1 MSDVKKP
8 TPPPFNTGAPL
19 RPPTISSRP
28 PPAPGTAPGSMQSPS
43 RPPVSNPTPSRPPQ
57 SGTVSPSRPPLSGGG
72 AHSRPPIPGP
82 PRPASLNDA
91 LKEAQALGGGSQS
104 RPPPPVAAPTG
115 RKSVL
120 LVDDDPRVRAELAK
134 LLVEFYD
141 VHEAGDGAVAAEM
154 CTVMSPSL
162 IVCDVV
168 MPKLDGFSFAK
179 VLRSNPRL
187 AKVPLVFLTSR
198 QSPAEVMQGLSLGAR
213 AYIPKPFIAKD
224 VVGKIRKMLG

>member
-1 MSDVKKP
+1 M
-8 TPPPFNTGAPL
+8 
-19 RPPTISSRP
+19 
-28 PPAPGTAPGSMQSPS
+28 
-43 RPPVSNPTPSRPPQ
+43 
-57 SGTVSPSRPPLSGGG
+57 
-72 AHSRPPIPGP
+72 
-82 PRPASLNDA
+82 
-91 LKEAQALGGGSQS
+91 
-104 RPPPPVAAPTG
+104 
-115 RKSVL
+115 L
-120 LVDDDPRVRAELAK
+120 LVDDDASVRAELAK

-141 VHEAGDGAVAAEM
+141 VHQAGDGAQAAEM

-162 IVCDVV
+162 IVCDVI

-198 QSPAEVMQGLSLGAR
+198 QSPTEVMQGLSLGAR